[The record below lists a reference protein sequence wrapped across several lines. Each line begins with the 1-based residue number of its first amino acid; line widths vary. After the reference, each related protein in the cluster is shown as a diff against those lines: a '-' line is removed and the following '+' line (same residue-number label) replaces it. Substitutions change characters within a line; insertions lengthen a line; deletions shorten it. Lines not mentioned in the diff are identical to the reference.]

1 MALTATHTTTHHTAA
16 STAAAIHM
24 HYEGEVVETPLS
36 GFSGIPSLDGIAVLA
51 PRQGVAE
58 MFPSDGQD
66 LGALG
71 PVAAAVAARGWR
83 VAVVVPAAR
92 MGEAHRLLRGGDLRL
107 QAWWDDGDRIRFGG
121 PEVP

>member
-1 MALTATHTTTHHTAA
+1 VALTATHTTTYHLAA

-24 HYEGEVVETPLS
+24 HYEGEVVETPLAA
-36 GFSGIPSLDGIAVLA
+36 FSGIPSLDGIAVLA

-58 MFPSDGQD
+58 MFPADRQD
-66 LGALG
+66 LAALG
-71 PVAAAVAARGWR
+71 PVATSIAARGWR

-92 MGEAHRLLRGGDLRL
+92 MGEAHRRLRGVDLHL